1 MFIKISFINL
11 LCIVIF
17 FKIIIYNKQYTAY
30 NQIIMSQYIIKV
42 PNELN

>member
-11 LCIVIF
+11 LCIF